1 MNSLSDS
8 YEKAK
13 AFVLDLPP
21 SGRWTLIGVPLALM
35 AGFALLMTG
44 GVGSSDEAPVSWGKV
59 FASNELRS
67 AEQALIEAGL
77 TDFRTHG
84 QRIFVP
90 AAEVDTYNAA
100 LMVDG
105 HLPGDSL
112 SEFERQFDKAGI
124 FTSREQLAELRN
136 IALRKEVRKTL
147 VAVKDIEAADVL
159 WSVKETGEWPRREK
173 KTAATVS
180 LMPKRSGGLSAERV
194 ASIRSAVA
202 GMVPD
207 LAEEDITVLDQSTG
221 KAHAFQADGP
231 LDDRTQQALA
241 AHTRRYR
248 DTISQALAYIP
259 GALVNV
265 SVDLD
270 AIRREVERSQS
281 VDNKQTVTVE
291 VAESGRTR
299 TSNQTRPQGEPGVA
313 SNQPA
318 SVTAPAGPLT
328 QTQDEQTDSSLRVV
342 PSWTTT
348 ERERRDPMPEAVRV
362 AVSIPESYHEAIAAG
377 RGLAPGEDDASKA
390 AYVQAVDAIR
400 LAEEEKVRERVTTL
414 LPANSPQTAVHVTTV
429 TPIEPNVPV
438 VAVPWTNV
446 LGDLAS
452 RWGSTAALCAV
463 AIAGLFVLRR
473 GMKLPEPAPPVELP
487 RSADRPGIAGRIG
500 PGGVAEED
508 DEEPQ
513 TPRDR
518 VAALAAKDPEAVAA
532 VVGSWLRDA
541 A

>member
-8 YEKAK
+8 FEKAK
-13 AFVLDLPP
+13 AFARDLPP

-35 AGFALLMTG
+35 AGFALLISG
-44 GVGSSDEAPVSWGKV
+44 SVGTRDETPVSWGKV

-90 AAEVDTYNAA
+90 TAEVDAYNAA

-105 HLPGDSL
+105 RLPGDSL
-112 SEFERQFDKAGI
+112 SEFERQFDKAGL

-147 VAVKDIEAADVL
+147 AAVKDIESADVL
-159 WSVKETGEWPRREK
+159 WSVKQTGEWPRREK

-180 LMPKRSGGLSAERV
+180 LMPRRGATLSAERV

-221 KAHAFQADGP
+221 AAHAHEADGP
-231 LDDRTQQALA
+231 LDDGAQAALA

-248 DTISQALAYIP
+248 ETISQALAYIP

-270 AIRREVERSQS
+270 AVRREVERRQS
-281 VDNKQTVTVE
+281 VDAKQAVTVE
-291 VAESGRTR
+291 SAESIRSR
-299 TSNQTRPQGEPGVA
+299 SSNQTPPQGEPGVA
-313 SNQPA
+313 SNQPG
-318 SVTAPAGPLT
+318 SVSVGGPLT
-328 QTQDEQTDSSLRVV
+328 QTRDEQTDSNMRVV
-342 PSWTTT
+342 PSWTTS
-348 ERERRDPMPEAVRV
+348 ERELRAAMPEAVRV
-362 AVSIPESYHEAIAAG
+362 AVSIPESYHEAVAAG
-377 RGLAPGEDDASKA
+377 RGLSPGEDEASKA

-400 LAEEEKVRERVTTL
+400 VAEEEKVRERVATL
-414 LPANSPQTAVHVTTV
+414 IPAGSPPTAVHVTTV
-429 TPIEPNVPV
+429 TPVAPDVPPIV
-438 VAVPWTNV
+438 VPWTQTI
-446 LGDLAS
+446 GDLVS
-452 RWGSTAALCAV
+452 RWGSTALLCVIA
-463 AIAGLFVLRR
+463 AAGLLVLRR
-473 GMKLPEPAPPVELP
+473 GMKLPEPAPPATFDEI
-487 RSADRPGIAGRIG
+487 ADRTAVAGRIG
-500 PGGVAEED
+500 PNGKVEEEED
-508 DEEPQ
+508 KPKTQ
-513 TPRDR
+513 RDR
-518 VAALAAKDPEAVAA
+518 VAELAAEDPEAVAA
-532 VVGSWLRDA
+532 VLNSWLRNA